1 MKKERRDR
9 LCRSSVRIV
18 AIAGVIV
25 FTVSAV
31 FGAPSYTTAN
41 SSLSRAQILSGL
53 YGGNFTSRSD
63 PLGGSRNYRS
73 TNGVLATRIYD
84 SDSSS
89 NNKINL
95 TSSDSDVMSNVDQIW
110 TTANT
115 ETMTISVKGDPTSD
129 ISFGWNGGETGTT
142 TYNELLTPT
151 SQEVLLTVTGDFLFG
166 FQSNGQKLWSSD
178 TADSM
183 ITYKITELPE
193 QITKKE
199 NVWVIFINSSSTNKD
214 YNDFVVEVT
223 AAPEPATMALFA
235 LGGLLLRKRS

>member
-73 TNGVLATRIYD
+73 TTG
-84 SDSSS
+84 SSFNFLMTS
-89 NNKINL
+89 
-95 TSSDSDVMSNVDQIW
+95 TSSEKRLKRMSLQKGLAIVV
-110 TTANT
+110 
-115 ETMTISVKGDPTSD
+115 IS
-129 ISFGWNGGETGTT
+129 
-142 TYNELLTPT
+142 
-151 SQEVLLTVTGDFLFG
+151 
-166 FQSNGQKLWSSD
+166 
-178 TADSM
+178 
-183 ITYKITELPE
+183 
-193 QITKKE
+193 
-199 NVWVIFINSSSTNKD
+199 
-214 YNDFVVEVT
+214 
-223 AAPEPATMALFA
+223 
-235 LGGLLLRKRS
+235 